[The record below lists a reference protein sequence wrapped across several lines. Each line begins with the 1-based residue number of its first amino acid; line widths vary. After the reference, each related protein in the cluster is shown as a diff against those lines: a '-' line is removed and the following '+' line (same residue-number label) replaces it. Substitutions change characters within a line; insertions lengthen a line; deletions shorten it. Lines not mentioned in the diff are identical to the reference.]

1 MQLKRWFA
9 IGLLAAGMMSS
20 GARAQ
25 TALTGL
31 VSSGDEA
38 AMEGVL
44 VSARKEGATI
54 TTTVVTDAQ
63 GRYSFPG
70 ARLARQVAYDQHPA
84 NFRG

>member
-9 IGLLAAGMMSS
+9 IGLLAAGTMSS

-38 AMEGVL
+38 AE
-44 VSARKEGATI
+44 K
-54 TTTVVTDAQ
+54 
-63 GRYSFPG
+63 GRTFRSCQELQIRNC
-70 ARLARQVAYDQHPA
+70 AKIISLPA
-84 NFRG
+84 SP